1 MTDRTY
7 DIGDIRLLECSADG
21 ARLARAGEVSDFIS
35 AAWEYQAT
43 LVAIPVERIADDF
56 FRLRSGLAGEAI
68 QKFVNYRIRLAIV
81 GDLSR
86 FTAESS
92 ALRDFVHE
100 SNRGDHVWFVSD
112 AAELRER
119 LSR

>member
-1 MTDRTY
+1 MTDQVHE
-7 DIGDIRLLECSADG
+7 IGGVCVLEIAPDG
-21 ARLARAGEVSDFIS
+21 PPLSRAGDVSDFIS
-35 AAWEYQAT
+35 AAWERQAS
-43 LVAIPVERIADDF
+43 LVAIPVPRLAEDF
-56 FRLRSGLAGEAI
+56 FRLRTGLAGEVI

-92 ALRDFVHE
+92 ALWDFIHE

>member
-1 MTDRTY
+1 VTDRTY

-68 QKFVNYRIRLAIV
+68 QKFVNYRIRLAVV
-81 GDLSR
+81 GDISG
-86 FTAESS
+86 FIQQST
-92 ALRDFVHE
+92 ALRDFINE
-100 SNRGDHVWFVSD
+100 SNRGQHVWFVSD
-112 AAELRER
+112 LAELHAR
-119 LSR
+119 LVR